1 MLLSHVFLT
10 GCSRRTTS
18 GGEKRACG
26 EGSCQHIP
34 FFKSRCSC
42 CPFYLTVIFENLH
55 LQPPSFVLSH
65 MHSSHSSPH
74 STLLQLA
81 YERSQ
86 RELEIQ
92 IHHRSLAAIHDEL
105 QRKHS
110 DWWDEQLGKE
120 EAKHRKRRSTAVRL
134 ERYRAA
140 ASNISDLFIFYQ
152 YWSGL

>member
-18 GGEKRACG
+18 GGEKRACR
-26 EGSCQHIP
+26 EGSCQNIP

-42 CPFYLTVIFENLH
+42 CPFYLTVIFEN
-55 LQPPSFVLSH
+55 

-140 ASNISDLFIFYQ
+140 ASNISNLLYFTNTGVDCSHFSFAF
-152 YWSGL
+152 